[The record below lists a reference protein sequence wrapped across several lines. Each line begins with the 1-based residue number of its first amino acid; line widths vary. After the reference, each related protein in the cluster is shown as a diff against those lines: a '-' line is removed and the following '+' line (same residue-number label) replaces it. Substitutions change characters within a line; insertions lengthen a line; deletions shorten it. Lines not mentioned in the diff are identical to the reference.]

1 MKQYDLFFDLDGT
14 LTDSAEG
21 ILKSA
26 AYALRHF
33 GIRVEDLDTLR
44 PFLGPPLWDS
54 FMQFYGFSREEA
66 DRAVAIYRERFAEVG
81 IFENRPY
88 PGVEEMLGRLQ
99 DNGKRIFL
107 ATSKPEV
114 YAKRILEHFRLA
126 EYFSGVTG
134 SALDGSLVK
143 KGDVLR
149 RAMEL
154 SGAERASSMMIGDRK
169 HDVRGAEENGTPC
182 IGVLYGYGSREE
194 LLRAG
199 ADILV
204 DSVEKLE
211 EILLKN

>member
-1 MKQYDLFFDLDGT
+1 MKQNNLFFDLDGT

-26 AYALRHF
+26 AYALEHF

-66 DRAVAIYRERFAEVG
+66 DRAVAVYRERFAEVG

-88 PGVEEMLGRLQ
+88 PGVEGMLERLK
-99 DNGKRIFL
+99 DNGKQIFL
-107 ATSKPEV
+107 ATSKPEI
-114 YAKRILEHFRLA
+114 YAKRILEHFGLTG
-126 EYFSGVTG
+126 YFSGVTG

-149 RAMEL
+149 RAMDL
-154 SGAERASSMMIGDRK
+154 SGAERASSVMIGDRK
-169 HDVRGAEENGTPC
+169 HDVLGAEENKIPC

-194 LLRAG
+194 LIRAG
-199 ADILV
+199 ADILA
-204 DSVEKLE
+204 DSVEELE
-211 EILLKN
+211 QILLEK